1 MIKYNRTK
9 LKIHPK
15 EGLNMETYSTP
26 VIRGAIAFAIA
37 FAIVALAVGI
47 CLLFATPF
55 ISAVR
60 WW

>member
-26 VIRGAIAFAIA
+26 VIRGAIAFAI
-37 FAIVALAVGI
+37 VALAVGI
-47 CLLFATPF
+47 CLLFATSF

>member
-26 VIRGAIAFAIA
+26 
-37 FAIVALAVGI
+37 
-47 CLLFATPF
+47 F

>member
-1 MIKYNRTK
+1 MVKYNRTK

-26 VIRGAIAFAIA
+26 VIRGAIAFAI
-37 FAIVALAVGI
+37 VALAVGF